1 MQSLARKAPATAI
14 AILACSIFAQ
24 SPPQAGLTFDVASVR
39 MSGPIPPNSPPIPAV
54 GIMSGGPGTSDP
66 QRITYSRV
74 LMRRILINAFGVRP
88 DQIEGPSWVN
98 DNDPATT
105 PAYDIVANVPPGA
118 TKEQL
123 NEMMRNLVK
132 ERFHLTFHNERKDF
146 DAYTL
151 VVAKGGPKLQESTES
166 KAPPPAPQTEAP
178 AKSEFDQRGF
188 PVIPV
193 GTAAYV
199 TNGLARATFRKV
211 RVSQLLSV
219 LSSQFLGSTHLE
231 DKTGLTG
238 SYDFHLE
245 FSTTGLG
252 GRLAVADTQ
261 RKASAGIAADPA
273 PDLFTALEKQLGLKL
288 AKSKVSLDVI
298 VIDHIDKIPT
308 EN

>member
-1 MQSLARKAPATAI
+1 M
-14 AILACSIFAQ
+14 
-24 SPPQAGLTFDVASVR
+24 
-39 MSGPIPPNSPPIPAV
+39 N
-54 GIMSGGPGTSDP
+54 GGPGTSDP

-105 PAYDIVANVPPGA
+105 PVYDIVANVPPGA
-118 TKEQL
+118 TREQL
-123 NEMMRNLVK
+123 NVMIQNLVK
-132 ERFHLTFHNERKDF
+132 ERFHMTLHREKKDF

-151 VVAKGGPKLQESTES
+151 VVAKDGPKLQEAAGPKT
-166 KAPPPAPQTEAP
+166 PPPAPQTGAS

-188 PVIPV
+188 PVIRA

-199 TNGLARATFRKV
+199 TNGHARATFRMV

-231 DKTGLTG
+231 DQTGLTG
-238 SYDFHLE
+238 TYDFKLE
-245 FSTTGLG
+245 FSTAGLL
-252 GRLAVADTQ
+252 GRLVVADTQ
-261 RKASAGIAADPA
+261 RKAASAGIAADPV

-288 AKSKVSLDVI
+288 EKSKVSLDVI
-298 VIDHIDKIPT
+298 VIDHIDKVPT
-308 EN
+308 DN